1 MFLTLTDFWMA
12 GVIQGLLLNFNLYLL
27 TDFNEACSS
36 RIEIMLS
43 KNGLMER
50 FTFCWPRWRTQY
62 QPPPLSVWGTSFS
75 PKFWKGGGGGVRKK
89 WVPGADFPGGA
100 YYVPCQKRLYK
111 MKYGFKGLIF
121 KCKSWPALA
130 KQPIND

>member
-1 MFLTLTDFWMA
+1 MLAKLENTVSAPPFLFGGQA
-12 GVIQGLLLNFNLYLL
+12 SVPNF
-27 TDFNEACSS
+27 E
-36 RIEIMLS
+36 
-43 KNGLMER
+43 K
-50 FTFCWPRWRTQY
+50 
-62 QPPPLSVWGTSFS
+62 
-75 PKFWKGGGGGVRKK
+75 GGGGVRKK